1 MRTALQNI
9 VSPYYFQAC
18 KECELVYVN
27 WFMPCLTFTA
37 LAQEKIQNL
46 LYLTEGEMDFDS
58 DKELPDIFAQ
68 VN

>member
-18 KECELVYVN
+18 KECELVYAV
-27 WFMPCLTFTA
+27 FTA